1 MNEEAKP
8 VSVTRLVLAQV
19 MTPLDANIA
28 GNVLLHDGGGR
39 YGGTANPGTP
49 ASPGDGG
56 RTAAEQGRRVSRRGQ
71 EEAKLGVAPYRY
83 PGE

>member
-19 MTPLDANIA
+19 MTPLAANMP
-28 GNVLLHDGGGR
+28 GDVLLHDGGGR
-39 YGGTANPGTP
+39 YGGTANSGTP

-56 RTAAEQGRRVSRRGQ
+56 RTAAEQGRRISRRGQ